1 MVYCFGYNYVLMWL
15 ERGWVTNAQ
24 IDLFYSSLISL
35 SLSFSL
41 FIQVF
46 VSFSYE
52 NILFFMP
59 LSRIVSLRF
68 DSGSGVKSVASC
80 PLCTD
85 FALLAYF
92 RAASAASAASAIA
105 HCALFAFNIYAKRFS
120 LIWDSIRTFQLAK
133 LSGRNDFWPLNG

>member
-1 MVYCFGYNYVLMWL
+1 MPKSICSRALH
-15 ERGWVTNAQ
+15 
-24 IDLFYSSLISL
+24 SL
-35 SLSFSL
+35 SLFLFSFSL
-41 FIQVF
+41 FLLLFIHVF
-46 VSFSYE
+46 ISFSYE

-59 LSRIVSLRF
+59 LSRIVSLCV

-92 RAASAASAASAIA
+92 WAASAASAIA

-133 LSGRNDFWPLNG
+133 LSGRNDF